1 MMNISTYILTLPV
14 GIICSL
20 VSLVFMEIFCG
31 EVFIQY
37 HSGKVFFSALFF
49 IPAIIIFI

>member
-1 MMNISTYILTLPV
+1 
-14 GIICSL
+14 
-20 VSLVFMEIFCG
+20 MELFCG
-31 EVFIQY
+31 ELFMER